1 MLFQMGLFMAFMSC
15 ASEIALVNKMPA
27 LHRLYVNG
35 TDWNLIFT
43 RLRIEGY
50 IYNTIVS
57 FILSYITGAM
67 FGATGLVVMFAGTVS
82 TALSQC
88 YFMAES
94 ALQDRGHT
102 WTSAFAE
109 AKVYWTKVAKTLK
122 DVWTVVYFV
131 LRVITLPLRIIRAIV
146 RGVQAA
152 NLQVQAANAKVR
164 SALPSP

>member
-1 MLFQMGLFMAFMSC
+1 MLFQMGLFMAVMSC
-15 ASEIALVNKMPA
+15 ASEIALVNKMSW

-35 TDWNLIFT
+35 TNWNLLFF

-50 IYNTIVS
+50 IYNTLVS

-94 ALQDRGHT
+94 ALQDKGYT
-102 WTSAFAE
+102 WTTAFAE
-109 AKVYWTKVAKTLK
+109 AKTYSTKVVKTLR
-122 DVWTVVYFV
+122 DVWTVVYFI
-131 LRVITLPLRIIRAIV
+131 LRLITLPLRIIRSVV
-146 RGVQAA
+146 RFIGAA
-152 NLQVQAANAKVR
+152 NLQVQAANTKIR
-164 SALPSP
+164 SALPSH